1 MKKHL
6 RLSTAAFALLSA
18 LAVFSLT
25 PYSAQAGN
33 DALNVTSAKIT
44 LPQAISAAERK
55 VGGTA
60 AKAEYKHKKGQY
72 KVEVV
77 KGTSSASKRM
87 WKTKNLAP
95 DNPPG
100 VPGTER
106 KDSRT
111 EVPGCP

>member
-55 VGGTA
+55 VGG
-60 AKAEYKHKKGQY
+60 QY

-77 KGTSSASKRM
+77 KGTEVFDVIVDA
-87 WKTKNLAP
+87 N
-95 DNPPG
+95 D
-100 VPGTER
+100 GTVLSIK
-106 KDSRT
+106 KDV
-111 EVPGCP
+111 ED

>member
-60 AKAEYKHKKGQY
+60 TKAEYKHKKGQY

-77 KGTSSASKRM
+77 KGTEAFDVIVDA
-87 WKTKNLAP
+87 N
-95 DNPPG
+95 D
-100 VPGTER
+100 GTVLSIK
-106 KDSRT
+106 KDV
-111 EVPGCP
+111 ED

>member
-33 DALNVTSAKIT
+33 AALNVTSAKIT

-55 VGGTA
+55 VCGTA

-77 KGTSSASKRM
+77 KGTAVFDVIVDA
-87 WKTKNLAP
+87 N
-95 DNPPG
+95 D
-100 VPGTER
+100 GTVLSIK
-106 KDSRT
+106 KDV
-111 EVPGCP
+111 ED

>member
-72 KVEVV
+72 KAEVV
-77 KGTSSASKRM
+77 KGTEVFDVIVDA
-87 WKTKNLAP
+87 N
-95 DNPPG
+95 D
-100 VPGTER
+100 GTVLSIK
-106 KDSRT
+106 KDV
-111 EVPGCP
+111 ED

>member
-72 KVEVV
+72 KVEVA
-77 KGTSSASKRM
+77 KGTEVFEVIVDA
-87 WKTKNLAP
+87 N
-95 DNPPG
+95 D
-100 VPGTER
+100 GTVLSIK
-106 KDSRT
+106 KDV
-111 EVPGCP
+111 ED

>member
-77 KGTSSASKRM
+77 KGTEFFDVIVDA
-87 WKTKNLAP
+87 N
-95 DNPPG
+95 D
-100 VPGTER
+100 GTVLSIK
-106 KDSRT
+106 KDV
-111 EVPGCP
+111 ED

>member
-60 AKAEYKHKKGQY
+60 AKAEYKHKKAQY

-77 KGTSSASKRM
+77 KGTEVFDVIVDA
-87 WKTKNLAP
+87 N
-95 DNPPG
+95 D
-100 VPGTER
+100 GTVLSIK
-106 KDSRT
+106 KDV
-111 EVPGCP
+111 ED

>member
-72 KVEVV
+72 KVEV
-77 KGTSSASKRM
+77 KGTEVFDVIVDA
-87 WKTKNLAP
+87 N
-95 DNPPG
+95 D
-100 VPGTER
+100 GTVLSIK
-106 KDSRT
+106 KDV
-111 EVPGCP
+111 ED

>member
-60 AKAEYKHKKGQY
+60 TKAEYKHKKGQY

-77 KGTSSASKRM
+77 KGTEVLDVIVDA
-87 WKTKNLAP
+87 N
-95 DNPPG
+95 D
-100 VPGTER
+100 GTVLSIK
-106 KDSRT
+106 KDV
-111 EVPGCP
+111 ED

>member
-60 AKAEYKHKKGQY
+60 AKAEYKHKTGQY

-77 KGTSSASKRM
+77 KGTEVFDVIVDA
-87 WKTKNLAP
+87 N
-95 DNPPG
+95 D
-100 VPGTER
+100 GTVLSIK
-106 KDSRT
+106 KDV
-111 EVPGCP
+111 ED

>member
-77 KGTSSASKRM
+77 
-87 WKTKNLAP
+87 N
-95 DNPPG
+95 
-100 VPGTER
+100 GTEVFDVIVDANDGTVLSIK
-106 KDSRT
+106 KDV
-111 EVPGCP
+111 ED

>member
-77 KGTSSASKRM
+77 KGT
-87 WKTKNLAP
+87 
-95 DNPPG
+95 G
-100 VPGTER
+100 VFDVIVDANDGTVLSIK
-106 KDSRT
+106 KDV
-111 EVPGCP
+111 ED